1 MQMAATT
8 RFVKTEVGWFNLDF
22 ASTITTDPNNAN
34 RSIVTDDNGNPHSVP
49 ATAYH
54 PGRADSTAPAT
65 RRFIEVKNNT
75 GPGTYYFVVRHIREI
90 REESNGRLVA
100 IDDQSK
106 RHTVASGESFGG
118 TLSSLVARP

>member
-1 MQMAATT
+1 MQMAAAT

-34 RSIVTDDNGNPHSVP
+34 LSIVTDDNGNLYSVP

-65 RRFIEVKNNT
+65 RRFIEVENNT
-75 GPGTYYFVVRHIREI
+75 GPGTYYLAVRHIREI

-100 IDDQSK
+100 FD
-106 RHTVASGESFGG
+106 
-118 TLSSLVARP
+118 